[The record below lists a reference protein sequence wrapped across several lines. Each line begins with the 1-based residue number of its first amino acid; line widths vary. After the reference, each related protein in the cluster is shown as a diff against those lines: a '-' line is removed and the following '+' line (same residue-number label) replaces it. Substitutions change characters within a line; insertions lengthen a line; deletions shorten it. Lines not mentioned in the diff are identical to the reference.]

1 MKQAK
6 WFRRALPAALAAGIL
21 MAAVPMSAS
30 ALLTPNVST
39 VKPWDQ
45 LQINQQYSDF
55 VREAGSYSVQSVE
68 LASDQVEDA
77 MGSVT
82 AVGIDNRMNR
92 FTHPAQIFKISG
104 ISDKCAVAVR
114 YSGDERYFVST
125 NRDYTPA
132 TLGKLIGDL
141 SLEENLVCG
150 GIAYTY
156 WKDNVQKKGNHIT
169 EKYALD
175 DASVVWDMLLADT
188 SLPVAKEVPNPLV
201 GVMEI
206 SVGVNVIGAEDATL
220 SVTTDGYLKM
230 YVLGSGKVFYPGKEV
245 TQKFIQYITENCER
259 TGRTAAGD
267 DGPADGSSLLG
278 AKSVLK

>member
-1 MKQAK
+1 MKRK
-6 WFRRALPAALAAGIL
+6 WFLRALPAALAAAIL
-21 MAAVPMSAS
+21 TAAAPMNAA

-45 LQINQQYSDF
+45 LQINEQYSEF
-55 VREAGSYSVQSVE
+55 AREAGAYSVQSVE
-68 LASDQVEDA
+68 LTAGQVGDA
-77 MGSVT
+77 VGSVT
-82 AVGIDNRMNR
+82 AVGMDNRMNR
-92 FTHPAQIFKISG
+92 FTHSAQIYQING
-104 ISDKCAVAVR
+104 IATACAVAVK
-114 YSGDERYFVST
+114 YSGDDRYFVST

-132 TLGKLIGDL
+132 TLGKLIEDL

-150 GIAYTY
+150 NISYTY

-169 EKYALD
+169 EKYTLD
-175 DASVVWDMLLADT
+175 DAATVWDMLLGDK
-188 SLPVAKEVPNPLV
+188 SLPVTKEAPNPLV

-206 SVGVNVIGAEDATL
+206 SVGVNVIGAQDATL
-220 SVTTDGYLKM
+220 SVTSDGYLKM

-245 TQKFIQYITENCER
+245 TQKFIQYITDNCER

>member
-1 MKQAK
+1 MKTK
-6 WFRRALPAALAAGIL
+6 WFMRALPAALAAAIL
-21 MAAVPMSAS
+21 TAAVPMNAA

-45 LQINQQYSDF
+45 LQINEQYSEF
-55 VREAGSYSVQSVE
+55 SREAGAYSVQPVE
-68 LASDQVEDA
+68 LAADQVGDA
-77 MGSVT
+77 AGSVT
-82 AVGIDNRMNR
+82 AVGMDNRMNR
-92 FTHPAQIFKISG
+92 FTHPAQIYEING
-104 ISDKCAVAVR
+104 IAAVCAVAVK
-114 YSGDERYFVST
+114 YSGDDRYFVST

-150 GIAYTY
+150 SISYTY
-156 WKDNVQKKGNHIT
+156 WKDNVRKKGNHIT
-169 EKYALD
+169 EKYTLD
-175 DASVVWDMLLADT
+175 DAATVWDMLLGDK
-188 SLPVAKEVPNPLV
+188 SLPVTKEAPNPLV

-206 SVGVNVIGAEDATL
+206 SVGVNVIGAQDATL
-220 SVTTDGYLKM
+220 SVTSDGYLKM
-230 YVLGSGKVFYPGKEV
+230 YVLGSGKVFYPGKGV
-245 TQKFIQYITENCER
+245 TQKFIQYITDNCER